1 MKRLSLL
8 LIFLMIFVL
17 ASCVSPFWHPPTEQN
32 GTIWQTDNPPMYF
45 IVDRT
50 EDMATIGQTKDNLKI
65 KFEFGFAFNV
75 FVYDVEKIVHSDSGG
90 SNTNNALLFKGDC
103 KFKKTKFTIT
113 VTESE
118 IDSVKVGDKITF
130 NRVDELPDWAKEIE
144 TDASLTEA
152 PVSG

>member
-8 LIFLMIFVL
+8 LIFLMIFVF

-32 GTIWQTDNPPMYF
+32 GTIWQMDNPPMYF
-45 IVDRT
+45 IVDQT
-50 EDMATIGQTKDNLKI
+50 ENMATIGQTKDNLKI
-65 KFEFGFAFNV
+65 KLSFGYGFDAY
-75 FVYDVEKIVHSDSGG
+75 VYDVDKFIYRESDGAFSV
-90 SNTNNALLFKGDC
+90 NNALLFKGDC

-130 NRVDELPDWAKEIE
+130 NRVDELPDWAK
-144 TDASLTEA
+144 AVYA
-152 PVSG
+152 